1 MTSANIPDRPSENTW
16 PLNWIER
23 RGVAETLACAIAFLA
38 YVPTLGFQFV
48 YDDEPQ
54 IIQNPAIHAW
64 RYLPHYFT
72 SHAWA
77 ELGPNSRGNYYRP
90 LFLLWFRLN
99 HAMFGLDPKGWHLT
113 TVLCHVAATY
123 IVFALVRRLAAS
135 PVIAFS
141 AATLFALHPVH
152 IESVAWVSGITDPL
166 MAIFLIGSF
175 LAYLRFREGNRW
187 GWMGLALTLFA
198 LGLLEKE
205 TTVVL
210 GPLVFVYAWL
220 YAEQRAW
227 ISRFAFA
234 LKHSL
239 PFLALTVLYLALRA
253 HVLRGLSHTVT
264 RVAWSSIWLTEPSI
278 VWLYFRHLLLPVGL
292 SGLYGLPYVDNPAS
306 AAFVVPSALLL
317 ALILALAW
325 GIRLL
330 EDARLAL
337 FACYWIALPI
347 FPVLWLRAFAEG
359 DIAHDRYLYIPSVGF
374 VLLVSL
380 CLAGFANHWR
390 ASHKTLQLAGLAALA
405 LAYALGTVTQQTY
418 WASDLLLYE
427 RAYRI
432 APHDNLICN
441 DLGTAL
447 MDAGHPGGAIA
458 LYSQVLARE
467 PGYWLSNYNLGY
479 TYYKIGRL
487 QDAEAFLRRAISINA
502 MDSDQYIYLGLSV
515 WRQGRT
521 DEAVQYIQ
529 HAIQIRPSAPGY
541 HFVLGVIRQD
551 QKNLAAAESEFALE
565 LKYQPESNAA
575 RQRLTAIRTAGAGHP
590 DKRK

>member
-1 MTSANIPDRPSENTW
+1 MQVETSSENAGVVR
-16 PLNWIER
+16 WIAR

-64 RYLPHYFT
+64 HYWPHYFT

-77 ELGPNSRGNYYRP
+77 ELVPNVRGNYYRP

-113 TVLCHVAATY
+113 TVICHVIATY
-123 IVFALVRRLAAS
+123 LVFTLVGRLTADRL
-135 PVIAFS
+135 VAFS
-141 AATLFALHPVH
+141 AATLFGLHPVH
-152 IESVAWVSGITDPL
+152 IESVAWVSGVTDPL

-175 LAYLRFREGNRW
+175 LAYLRFRQGNRW
-187 GWMGLALTLFA
+187 GWMGLALTLFG

-227 ISRFAFA
+227 VSRFASA

-239 PFLALTVLYLALRA
+239 PFLALTVMYLALRA

-264 RVAWSSIWLTEPSI
+264 PLAWSSIALTEPSI

-292 SGLYGLPYVDNPAS
+292 SGLYGLPYVNKPES
-306 AAFVVPSALLL
+306 AAFVGPAALLL
-317 ALILALAW
+317 ALILAVAW

-337 FACYWIALPI
+337 FACCWIALPI
-347 FPVLWLRAFAEG
+347 LPVLWLRAYAEG
-359 DIAHDRYLYIPSVGF
+359 DIAHDRYLYIPSFGF

-380 CLAGFANHWR
+380 CLAGIANYWR
-390 ASHKTLQLAGLAALA
+390 ATRTTLQLGGLAALA
-405 LAYALGTVTQQTY
+405 LAYAIGTVTQQTY

-432 APHDNLICN
+432 APQDNLICN

-447 MDAGHPGGAIA
+447 MDAGHPSGAIA

-479 TYYKIGRL
+479 TYYKIGKLR
-487 QDAEAFLRRAISINA
+487 DAEAFLRRAISINA

-515 WRQGRT
+515 WRQGRA

-529 HAIQIRPSAPGY
+529 HAIEIRPSAPGY

-551 QKNLAAAESEFALE
+551 QNNLAAAESEFALE
-565 LKYQPESNAA
+565 LKYYPESDAA
-575 RQRLTAIRTAGAGHP
+575 RQRLTAIRTAGAGHL